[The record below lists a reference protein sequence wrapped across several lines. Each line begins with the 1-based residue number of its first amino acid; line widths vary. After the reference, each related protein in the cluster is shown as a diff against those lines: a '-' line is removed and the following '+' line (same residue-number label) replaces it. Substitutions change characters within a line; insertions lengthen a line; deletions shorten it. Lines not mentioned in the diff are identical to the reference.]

1 MRTTTK
7 VLAVLVAAAS
17 TATLGGLWGST
28 ISARAE
34 APVRARDA
42 AVVDVAPD
50 PAATRAPLVVAAD
63 VLPGGLALPAGV
75 RPLGAPRAGESTSD
89 LHRWETDLE
98 LGAVPG
104 ADALAALRRDLTADP
119 RISVLV
125 LDAADP
131 YRFVTLVGTASLEDE
146 GADELIAEM
155 SLKYTGEEWVE
166 RATGPRVNVVVDVE
180 RVIEYGH

>member
-1 MRTTTK
+1 MLTD
-7 VLAVLVAAAS
+7 L
-17 TATLGGLWGST
+17 
-28 ISARAE
+28 ARALL
-34 APVRARDA
+34 AGPNF
-42 AVVDVAPD
+42 
-50 PAATRAPLVVAAD
+50 ATIATVAAD
-63 VLPGGLALPAGV
+63 GTPHQTVV
-75 RPLGAPRAGESTSD
+75 WAGERDGRVVFSTVRGRVKERH
-89 LHRWETDLE
+89 LL
-98 LGAVPG
+98 
-104 ADALAALRRDLTADP
+104 ADP